1 MNQKNLPMV
10 ALRACD
16 VAIVGAAGRFP
27 GADSVDALWQILLT
41 GREPYRILTPEQ
53 LSAAGH
59 GDLARMARYVPQ
71 ARIPEHYDCF
81 DAAFFGYSPREA
93 AFMDPQQRLLLEC
106 AWHVFENAGHPPG
119 DCDGLRTAVFAS
131 VGANGYSAL
140 HALPQALAGNADMLD
155 CIVGNDKDYCA
166 SRLAYK
172 LNLSGAAI
180 SVQTACSSSLV
191 AVHLAV
197 QALLNHE
204 ADRALVAAASLSVPT
219 EVGYL
224 AEESGIRS
232 PDGHCR
238 PFDANSNGTVF
249 ASGVAGV
256 LLRRLDDAIA
266 SGDSILAVIRA
277 TAINNDGSA
286 RVGFTAPGL
295 QGQVDVISEALQVAQ
310 VDAADL
316 AYVECHGTGTRLG
329 DPIEVG
335 ALDQAWRANSTHD
348 LPPRHCL
355 VGSVK
360 SNIGH
365 LDTVAG
371 LAGLIK
377 TAYCLHH
384 GEIPPT
390 LHYAS
395 PNPEIGLARTPFQV
409 ADQRQPWP
417 AHRKRLAG
425 VSAFGFGGT
434 NAHAVLEAA
443 PAAPAAPAA
452 SEAASARNWHCL
464 VLSAADEPALQRQAS
479 ALADWIENHPGA
491 DLADIGYTLQVGRRA
506 LPWRGA
512 LLARDA
518 MQAVAGLRRITGVQS
533 QSVTSPLWLFP
544 GQGAHYPGMA
554 SALYAAEPAFRDALS
569 RMLLMLPKN
578 APVDAIRGLLLDAG
592 GAQID
597 DTAIVQPALF
607 IYEVALG
614 QTLLALGL
622 VPSALLGHSLGE
634 LSAACLA
641 GVFELE
647 QACSLVCLRGA
658 LMADL
663 PPGGMVLVHCDAE
676 SVQARLAVEHP
687 ALDLAVVNSP
697 ACCVV
702 GGPRDAI
709 DAFTRA
715 ADALGWQ
722 SRQLRTSHAFHTRM
736 MDPALS
742 RYRQAIRERVLSEP
756 RWPLLSGQDG
766 QRLSGERAMDPEY
779 WVQQLRHTVRFDQA
793 LASTWP
799 SAVVEVGPVGGLLAF
814 ARDAG
819 RMPAVMLSIGG
830 SRHQDASARH
840 GCLVQGI
847 ARLWQAG
854 DAVDW
859 LAFNQP
865 WLPRRRVALPPYP
878 FTRERHWLPSSL
890 PVLQALRKGNATLA
904 PIQTPAGNTIAA
916 GPPAINAG
924 IAYQPRPALETPY
937 VAPNPGMEQRMA
949 GAWQDLLFIA
959 DVGRHDDF
967 FALGG
972 NSILALRLCQQ
983 GRECGW
989 TLTPQQVFQH
999 RDIAALC
1006 AVQGATADTPVAQVM
1021 DDVDPQDLQAL
1032 MHMLDR
1038 QEAR

>member
-1 MNQKNLPMV
+1 
-10 ALRACD
+10 
-16 VAIVGAAGRFP
+16 
-27 GADSVDALWQILLT
+27 
-41 GREPYRILTPEQ
+41 
-53 LSAAGH
+53 
-59 GDLARMARYVPQ
+59 
-71 ARIPEHYDCF
+71 
-81 DAAFFGYSPREA
+81 
-93 AFMDPQQRLLLEC
+93 
-106 AWHVFENAGHPPG
+106 
-119 DCDGLRTAVFAS
+119 
-131 VGANGYSAL
+131 
-140 HALPQALAGNADMLD
+140 
-155 CIVGNDKDYCA
+155 
-166 SRLAYK
+166 
-172 LNLSGAAI
+172 
-180 SVQTACSSSLV
+180 
-191 AVHLAV
+191 
-197 QALLNHE
+197 
-204 ADRALVAAASLSVPT
+204 VAAASLSVPT
-219 EVGYL
+219 EAGYL
-224 AEESGIRS
+224 AEECGIRS

-277 TAINNDGSA
+277 TAINNDGNA

-329 DPIEVG
+329 DPIEIG

-377 TAYCLHH
+377 TACCLHH

-395 PNPEIGLARTPFQV
+395 PNPEIGLARTPFHV
-409 ADQRQPWP
+409 ADQRQTWP
-417 AHRKRLAG
+417 ANRKRLAG

-443 PAAPAAPAA
+443 PAA
-452 SEAASARNWHCL
+452 SETACARSWHCL
-464 VLSAADEPALQRQAS
+464 VLSAADEPALQRQAG
-479 ALADWIENHPGA
+479 ALADWIEKDPGA

-506 LPWRGA
+506 LAWRGV
-512 LLARDA
+512 LLASDA
-518 MQAVAGLRRITGVQS
+518 TQAVAGLRRITGVQS
-533 QSVTSPLWLFP
+533 QATTSPLWLFP

-578 APVDAIRGLLLDAG
+578 APVDTIRGLLLDPG

-641 GVFELE
+641 GVFEPA

-663 PPGGMVLVHCDAE
+663 PPGSMVLVHCDAE
-676 SVQARLAVEHP
+676 SVGARLSAGHP

-709 DAFTRA
+709 DAFASA
-715 ADALGWQ
+715 AQALGWQ
-722 SRQLRTSHAFHTRM
+722 PRQLRTSHAFHTRM
-736 MDPALS
+736 MDPALA
-742 RYRQAIRERVLSEP
+742 RYRQAIRERVLSQP

-766 QRLSGERAMDPEY
+766 QWLSGERAIDPEY
-779 WVQQLRHTVRFDQA
+779 WVQQLRQPVRFDQA
-793 LASTWP
+793 LASTMP
-799 SAVVEVGPVGGLLAF
+799 TAVVEVGPGGGLLAF
-814 ARDAG
+814 ARDTS

-830 SRHQDASARH
+830 NRYQDASTQH
-840 GCLVQGI
+840 GHFVQGI

-865 WLPRRRVALPPYP
+865 WLPRRRVGLPPYP
-878 FTRERHWLPSSL
+878 FARERHWLPSSL
-890 PVLQALRKGNATLA
+890 PALQALREGNATLA
-904 PIQTPAGNTIAA
+904 PIQTPAGSTIPA
-916 GPPAINAG
+916 GPLASHAQL
-924 IAYQPRPALETPY
+924 ASQPRPALETPIHRRCRSARRLLRPGRQLHSGFAS
-937 VAPNPGMEQRMA
+937 VPARTRVRLDAHPAAGLPAP
-949 GAWQDLLFIA
+949 
-959 DVGRHDDF
+959 RHR
-967 FALGG
+967 G
-972 NSILALRLCQQ
+972 ALRRP
-983 GRECGW
+983 GNGGGHTR
-989 TLTPQQVFQH
+989 
-999 RDIAALC
+999 C
-1006 AVQGATADTPVAQVM
+1006 ASDG
-1021 DDVDPQDLQAL
+1021 
-1032 MHMLDR
+1032 
-1038 QEAR
+1038 